1 MTAAPET
8 SVMRSATTGE
18 PITVVERRN
27 RLGIWLCIVSDIT
40 GTVALLIAYAYL
52 WSLNV
57 GGGWAPP
64 NDAYAAPVP
73 FWFIVLG
80 FALAA
85 TLMWW
90 GVRGIRAGDAKRMAT
105 AAALSSLIVLVTF
118 VAQVWQ
124 LSTFPFGVSDGAY
137 ASATFWLAL
146 SAAFHLFTVFFLTT
160 AVLGRTRKGLI
171 SPANP
176 YHAHLVAM
184 FMTWTVIAAFLG
196 ALLATTMTDSPN
208 SKSPAFGGFSNEAAA
223 PSSSASPAASSSAS
237 PAASPAASPS
247 ASPGS

>member
-1 MTAAPET
+1 MSTTPDT
-8 SVMRSATTGE
+8 VVLRSATTGE
-18 PITVVERRN
+18 PVTVVERRN

-40 GTVALLIAYAYL
+40 GTVALLISYAYL

-64 NDAYAAPVP
+64 NDAYADPLP
-73 FWFIVLG
+73 FWFIFIG

-90 GVRGIRAGDAKRMAT
+90 GVRGIRAGNVGRMVT

-118 VAQVWQ
+118 VSQVWQ

-208 SKSPAFGGFSNEAAA
+208 TQSPAFGGFSNA
-223 PSSSASPAASSSAS
+223 PASA
-237 PAASPAASPS
+237 PAASPAASAAPSAS

>member
-8 SVMRSATTGE
+8 AVIRSATTGE
-18 PITVVERRN
+18 PISVVERRN

-40 GTVALLIAYAYL
+40 GTVALLIAYSYL

-57 GGGWAPP
+57 AGGWAPS
-64 NDAYAAPVP
+64 NDAWADPLP
-73 FWFIVLG
+73 FWFIVAG

-90 GVRGIRAGDAKRMAT
+90 GVRGIRAGDARRMAT
-105 AAALSSLIVLVTF
+105 AAALASLVVLVTF

-160 AVLGRTRKGLI
+160 AVLGRTRAGLI

-208 SKSPAFGGFSNEAAA
+208 SEAPVFGGFSNEAAA
-223 PSSSASPAASSSAS
+223 PAPTSSPSPSTAPSPSA
-237 PAASPAASPS
+237 S